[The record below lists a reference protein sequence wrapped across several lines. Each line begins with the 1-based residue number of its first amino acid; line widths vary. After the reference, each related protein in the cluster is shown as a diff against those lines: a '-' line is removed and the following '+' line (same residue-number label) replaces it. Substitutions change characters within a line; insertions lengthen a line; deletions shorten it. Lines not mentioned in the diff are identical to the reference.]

1 VTIRRAQLQDASAL
15 SDLLL
20 LSFQPYPEHNEWLR
34 PLVRLG
40 LQSDLR
46 QRIQHNQPQGWSYS
60 CLVALQ
66 NEQVIGTVEISIR
79 TPLFWHFQ
87 PSRYAYLANLAV
99 HPDARQQ
106 GVGKRLLMAATH
118 QVQQW
123 QVKDLYLH
131 VMENNIV
138 ARQLYL
144 KAGYY
149 IHQVEDGWSSW
160 FRQPRRL
167 FLHRRL
173 GD

>member
-1 VTIRRAQLQDASAL
+1 M
-15 SDLLL
+15 
-20 LSFQPYPEHNEWLR
+20 QPNYP
-34 PLVRLG
+34 
-40 LQSDLR
+40 QSW
-46 QRIQHNQPQGWSYS
+46 PYS

-66 NEQVIGTVEISIR
+66 NHQVIGTVEVSVR
-79 TPLFWHFQ
+79 APLFWHFQ

-99 HPDARQQ
+99 HPDFRQQ
-106 GVGKRLLMAATH
+106 GVAKRLLLAATH

-123 QVKDLYLH
+123 QVNDLYLH
-131 VMENNIV
+131 VMENNLV

-149 IHQVEDGWSSW
+149 IHQVEGGWSSW

-173 GD
+173 GG